1 MTQSF
6 WMTQILAAI
15 MLLIGATGH
24 AGAADM
30 MKDNPMQ
37 GMLTGTMDH
46 HASGKVTLNKD
57 MKGHT
62 TLTLSDIKIDKVPDG
77 YVFLTKDG
85 DWRKGVELGMLK
97 KFTGTVSFDLPMGVE
112 AGDYDTVV
120 IWCKKYKVEI
130 GRAGLSDTMMK

>member
-6 WMTQILAAI
+6 WMTQILSAM
-15 MLLIGATGH
+15 MLIIGAAGL
-24 AGAADM
+24 AGATDM
-30 MKDNPMQ
+30 MKDNPML

-46 HASGKVTLNKD
+46 HASGKVTLNQD

-62 TLTLSDIKIDKVPDG
+62 TLTLSDIKIDKIPDG
-77 YVFLTKDG
+77 YVFLAKDG